1 MLVPLLFLLY
11 INDIGIDLTSKIRL
25 FADDSLL
32 FGVLKINADA
42 QSLQGY
48 LSRLYEWADKWQMV
62 LNPEKCYILSI
73 NRKKLPVV

>member
-32 FGVLKINADA
+32 FGVVKINADA
-42 QSLQGY
+42 QSLQEN

-62 LNPEKCYILSI
+62 LNPEKFYVLSI
-73 NRKKLPVV
+73 SRKKLPVV